1 MAERVAPRCAYVHA
15 SGRAC
20 GGFAIAGSPFCF
32 AHAPEQAAKRT
43 EARRRGG
50 RAGRDAT
57 VPDSDLS
64 VRSLG
69 DVLAL
74 VELTINDVRTGRIDV
89 RIANAIGVLANVA
102 ARTIQQADI
111 EQRLAALEA
120 VLEPER
126 VRALARRRG
135 A

>member
-1 MAERVAPRCAYVHA
+1 MAGQHCAHVHP

-20 GGFAIAGSPFCF
+20 GGFAIGGSQFCF
-32 AHAPEQAAKRT
+32 AHTPRQDQKRS

-50 RAGRDAT
+50 QAGRLAT
-57 VPDSDLS
+57 LPESNVS

-74 VELTINDVRTGRIDV
+74 VELTINDVRAGRVDV
-89 RIANAIGVLANVA
+89 RIANAIGVLSNVA
-102 ARTIQQADI
+102 ARVIQQSDLEA
-111 EQRLAALEA
+111 RLEALES

-126 VRALARRRG
+126 RRSVSLRRR